1 MFKSIMKS
9 KKFLLILFGGYTYIE
24 RILWNIVNIFPKFIR
39 NFFYKLVFENFGK
52 NVFIDEGCYFRYP
65 WKISIG
71 RDVVINRGCEFYPSI
86 KDKSSKILL
95 GQGVILAPN
104 VVFFGAGQD
113 SRDHLNSDIAKSI
126 EVCNNAYVGGNS
138 TIRYGVQIG
147 ESSIVAAGSVV
158 VKSVRRNTI
167 VGGNPATFIRDV

>member
-1 MFKSIMKS
+1 MKEPIKGS
-9 KKFLLILFGGYTYIE
+9 KKFGLILFGAYTYIE
-24 RILWNIVNIFPKFIR
+24 RIVWNIINIFPKFIR
-39 NFFYKLVFENFGK
+39 KFLYKIIFANFGE

-71 RDVVINRGCEFYPSI
+71 QDVVINRGCEFYPSV
-86 KDKSSKILL
+86 KDGSSKILI
-95 GQGVILAPN
+95 GHGVILAPN

-113 SRDHLNSDIAKSI
+113 PRDHLNSDIAESI
-126 EVCNNAYVGGNS
+126 EVCANSYIGGNS

-158 VKSVRRNTI
+158 VKSVGRNTL
-167 VGGNPATFIRDV
+167 VGGNPATFIRDL